1 MSNHETSQI
10 TTRHNRNRMRRAQV
24 DQANVREAIA
34 LIPDALCQRFGIQ
47 SAVPLG
53 GNPNE
58 FVGRVM
64 ELLNENR
71 RSLASGIASHPPVV
85 GALLFNAPQ
94 LAIGGRE
101 CRDDGNYRA
110 NSLNPRSNLH

>member
-1 MSNHETSQI
+1 MSDHETSQI
-10 TTRHNRNRMRRAQV
+10 TTRHNRNRMRRAQI
-24 DQANVREAIA
+24 DQGNVRETIA
-34 LIPDALCQRFGIQ
+34 LIPDTLCQRFGVQ

-53 GNPNE
+53 SNPSE
-58 FVGRVM
+58 FFGRVM

-71 RSLASGIASHPPVV
+71 RSLASCIASHPPVV

-94 LAIGGRE
+94 LAIGDRE
-101 CRDDGNYRA
+101 CRNDGNYRA